1 MAQVRSF
8 QNGSQNVRPHKSEV
22 DCYWQVI
29 QTDTTP
35 LLHLTT
41 FGSDSR
47 QREPKSSQSIQ
58 LDEDMARQLV
68 QVIRTVFPDAHRLG

>member
-1 MAQVRSF
+1 MARIRSL
-8 QNGSQNVRPHKSEV
+8 QSGSQNVRPHKSEV
-22 DCYWQVI
+22 DCFWQLI

-47 QREPKSSQSIQ
+47 QWEPKSSQSIQ
-58 LDEDMARQLV
+58 LDEELARQLV
-68 QVIRTVFPDAHRLG
+68 QVIRTVFPDA